1 MNFNN
6 NNNDKDN
13 KNNNNREKAGV
24 KRYFLEVGFI
34 MGNVFVK
41 IFFWGLFLRIFCSGS
56 SLNGSSRGRR
66 MIMMG
71 VVKIVTMVTILA
83 GLGFVFGVVWQCVPI
98 QAVWWRVV
106 DGERRI
112 EGTERCLNRKVFL
125 YSFGVFDV
133 LMDLIVSWDFDHYP
147 PFPPLIPVMTGICFL
162 LRADNRYTQIY
173 VLPITLLNSL
183 PITRT
188 NRLGLISMFI
198 LGAFVISA
206 SITRMT
212 YLKVSYTEERLLI
225 WTSIES
231 NFSMILCCLPA
242 LGNLSNQI
250 WNRLTTLIRG
260 RQRGAKTVEGA
271 AARGPPSIHDWYD
284 VSGQNFGKY
293 PPSGVMGMMTNI
305 HHSPNASPPGSEY
318 DLRILPSLSLS
329 KKDKQKWRGGGE
341 KREKWMNKIQSVNP
355 FLSSSSSAAT
365 RNHIEIGNLDHPQ
378 SATNI
383 TDLRYQNQENVSARE
398 QTAWMKRNLEDRS
411 ARALSVRDAAAAA
424 NGRPKWTADTS
435 HVGEFLREGPQVP
448 TAVAAVA
455 VKSGKGERERE
466 SCYVG
471 KGKERAEGHGPL

>member
-1 MNFNN
+1 
-6 NNNDKDN
+6 
-13 KNNNNREKAGV
+13 
-24 KRYFLEVGFI
+24 
-34 MGNVFVK
+34 
-41 IFFWGLFLRIFCSGS
+41 
-56 SLNGSSRGRR
+56 
-66 MIMMG
+66 
-71 VVKIVTMVTILA
+71 
-83 GLGFVFGVVWQCVPI
+83 
-98 QAVWWRVV
+98 
-106 DGERRI
+106 
-112 EGTERCLNRKVFL
+112 
-125 YSFGVFDV
+125 
-133 LMDLIVSWDFDHYP
+133 
-147 PFPPLIPVMTGICFL
+147 MTGIYFL
-162 LRADNRYTQIY
+162 LRADYRYSQIY
-173 VLPITLLNSL
+173 ILPITLLNSL
-183 PITRT
+183 PTTRT

-305 HHSPNASPPGSEY
+305 HHSPNASPLGSEY
-318 DLRILPSLSLS
+318 DLRILPSLSSLS
-329 KKDKQKWRGGGE
+329 KKKDKKKWSGGGGSTE
-341 KREKWMNKIQSVNP
+341 KREKWINKIQSVNP
-355 FLSSSSSAAT
+355 FVSSSAAT
-365 RNHIEIGNLDHPQ
+365 PNNLELGNLDHPQ

-383 TDLRYQNQENVSARE
+383 TDLRYQNQDNVPARE
-398 QTAWMKRNLEDRS
+398 QMAWMKRNLEERS
-411 ARALSVRDAAAAA
+411 ARALGVRDDAAAA

-435 HVGEFLREGPQVP
+435 HVGEFLRDGPQVS
-448 TAVAAVA
+448 TAVAAAVA

>member
-1 MNFNN
+1 
-6 NNNDKDN
+6 
-13 KNNNNREKAGV
+13 
-24 KRYFLEVGFI
+24 
-34 MGNVFVK
+34 
-41 IFFWGLFLRIFCSGS
+41 
-56 SLNGSSRGRR
+56 
-66 MIMMG
+66 
-71 VVKIVTMVTILA
+71 
-83 GLGFVFGVVWQCVPI
+83 
-98 QAVWWRVV
+98 
-106 DGERRI
+106 
-112 EGTERCLNRKVFL
+112 
-125 YSFGVFDV
+125 
-133 LMDLIVSWDFDHYP
+133 
-147 PFPPLIPVMTGICFL
+147 MTGIYFL
-162 LRADNRYTQIY
+162 LRADNRYSQIY

-188 NRLGLISMFI
+188 NKLGLISMFI

-206 SITRMT
+206 SITRMA
-212 YLKVSYTEERLLI
+212 YLKVSYTEERFLI

-260 RQRGAKTVEGA
+260 RQKGEGAKTVEAA

-318 DLRILPSLSLS
+318 DLRILPSLSSLS
-329 KKDKQKWRGGGE
+329 KKKDKKKWSGGTE

-355 FLSSSSSAAT
+355 FVSSSSSSSSAAP
-365 RNHIEIGNLDHPQ
+365 NNLELGDLDHPQ

-383 TDLRYQNQENVSARE
+383 TDLRYQNQENVPARE
-398 QTAWMKRNLEDRS
+398 QTAWMKRNLEERS
-411 ARALSVRDAAAAA
+411 ARALGVRDAAAAAA

-448 TAVAAVA
+448 TAVAAAA
-455 VKSGKGERERE
+455 VKSGKGERE